1 MIKRNNPGNIR
12 ATSTKWL
19 GENTPKDEV
28 FCHFR
33 DVLYGCRAML
43 KLLRRYIEVKEC
55 KTIRKVVS
63 RWAPPCENNTRTY
76 IDYVAR
82 SMDTHPDDDLVVNKD
97 TLIRLA
103 SAMTRMEQGMTIPR
117 YTWEKAYDMI

>member
-1 MIKRNNPGNIR
+1 
-12 ATSTKWL
+12 
-19 GENTPKDEV
+19 
-28 FCHFR
+28 
-33 DVLYGCRAML
+33 ML